1 MAMEQSELIGQ
12 LLVQKGVITPQM
24 LERALAEQDGSKGF
38 LGETLIRLGFVDEEK
53 LYKALAEQMGVE
65 YIKLKNTTID
75 PAVINQ
81 IPAKFACHYK
91 LMPIALQNDTITIAT
106 ANPVDIHTT
115 DDIKLLLR
123 KEIRTVLAS
132 EKDIVEAIKKYYG
145 VGADTIDR
153 MSPDMSPQGLVSV
166 QAQET
171 QDLIDPSEEAS
182 IVKFVNQILLE
193 AYRER
198 ATDVHLEPY
207 EDEFMV
213 RYRIDGILYDTKV
226 PPTIKNFQS
235 AIISR
240 IKIMANLNIAEQRL
254 PQDGRIK
261 IKIGDEE
268 VDLRVSILPTPFG
281 ESVVIRV
288 LSTNILFGM
297 EKLGLHKDHLDIMER
312 LIQKPHGIIFVTGPT
327 GSGKTTTLYAVFNRI
342 NDRKKKIITIE
353 DPIEYDIEGIS
364 QIQVIPKIGFTFA
377 QGLRSILRHDPDVL
391 MVGEI
396 RDFETAELAIRS
408 ALTGHL
414 IFSTLHTNDAPG
426 GVARLLNIGI
436 EPYLVASSLAAFI
449 SQRLVR
455 LICPDCKMLDQDIPK
470 DVISGII
477 KEISKSKAGLNNIKA
492 ETTKIYKGKGCKNC
506 NFTGFK
512 GRTAIYEILVVDKAI
527 RELILKKEST
537 ERVREEM
544 INQGMNTLRLSGWQK
559 VIEGVTTPEEII
571 RVTQIIE

>member
-353 DPIEYDIEGIS
+353 DPIEYQLKGVT
-364 QIQVIPKIGFTFA
+364 QVQVNPKIQLTFA
-377 QGLRSILRHDPDVL
+377 NALRSMLRHDPDVM
-391 MVGEI
+391 MVGEV
-396 RDFETAELAIRS
+396 RDYETAEITIRV

-414 IFSTLHTNDAPG
+414 VFSTVHTNDAAG
-426 GVARLLNIGI
+426 GVTRLLDMGV
-436 EPYLVASSLAAFI
+436 EPYLVASAVECFI
-449 SQRLVR
+449 AQRLVR
-455 LICPDCKMLDQDIPK
+455 VICDKCKEKVKLSAE
-470 DVISGII
+470 VI
-477 KEISKSKAGLNNIKA
+477 KELGIS
-492 ETTKIYKGKGCKNC
+492 EKIAAAATVYMGKGCEACKH
-506 NFTGFK
+506 TGYK
-512 GRTAIYEILVVDKAI
+512 GRTAIYEMLLIT
-527 RELILKKEST
+527 ESMQQLILK
-537 ERVREEM
+537 RVSADQIRKKAL
-544 INQGMNTLRLSGWQK
+544 QLGMRTLRQDGWEK
-559 VIEGVTTPEEII
+559 IARGITTPAEVL
-571 RVTQIIE
+571 RVTQSEETVE